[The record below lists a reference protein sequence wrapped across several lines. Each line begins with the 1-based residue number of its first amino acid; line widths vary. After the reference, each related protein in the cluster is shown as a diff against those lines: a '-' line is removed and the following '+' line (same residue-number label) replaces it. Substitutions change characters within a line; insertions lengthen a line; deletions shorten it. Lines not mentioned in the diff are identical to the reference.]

1 MKKLRRVLM
10 ELTSD
15 IDEATQAELDQKYE
29 DLMEKLKTINLRL
42 YKRLRANELIGSV
55 RNVDTKI
62 NEDEQFEMNL

>member
-1 MKKLRRVLM
+1 M

>member
-1 MKKLRRVLM
+1 M

-42 YKRLRANELIGSV
+42 YKRLRANELVGSV

-62 NEDEQFEMNL
+62 NEDEQFEMEL

>member
-1 MKKLRRVLM
+1 M

-42 YKRLRANELIGSV
+42 YKRLRANEKVGFEK
-55 RNVDTKI
+55 NVDIII

>member
-1 MKKLRRVLM
+1 MKKLRRVLL

-55 RNVDTKI
+55 RNVDTRI
-62 NEDEQFEMNL
+62 NEDEQFEMEL

>member
-1 MKKLRRVLM
+1 M

-15 IDEATQAELDQKYE
+15 IDEATQAELDKKYE

-42 YKRLRANELIGSV
+42 YKRLRANEKVGFEK
-55 RNVDTKI
+55 NVDIII

>member
-1 MKKLRRVLM
+1 M
-10 ELTSD
+10 ELTAD

-42 YKRLRANELIGSV
+42 YKRLRANEKVGFEKNI
-55 RNVDTKI
+55 DIII

>member
-1 MKKLRRVLM
+1 M

-42 YKRLRANELIGSV
+42 YKRLRANEKVGFEKNI
-55 RNVDTKI
+55 DIII

>member
-1 MKKLRRVLM
+1 M

-62 NEDEQFEMNL
+62 NEDAQFEMSL

>member
-42 YKRLRANELIGSV
+42 YKRLRANELVGSV

>member
-42 YKRLRANELIGSV
+42 YKRLRANEKVGFEK
-55 RNVDTKI
+55 NVDIII

>member
-1 MKKLRRVLM
+1 
-10 ELTSD
+10 
-15 IDEATQAELDQKYE
+15 
-29 DLMEKLKTINLRL
+29 MEKLKTINLRL